1 MNLTKL
7 FVNPNRW
14 IKNGYAQ
21 YKDGTRYSF
30 TRPYNEK
37 HAEPY
42 KFSLYGAMCYFT
54 DADSGARQKVA
65 ARLSKAIERYTG
77 KNMFIAEFN
86 DNPDTTFEDLS
97 QVIKIYNT
105 IK

>member
-7 FVNPNRW
+7 FINSNRW
-14 IKNGYAQ
+14 IKNGYAE
-21 YKDGTRYSF
+21 YKDGSKYSY

-37 HAEPY
+37 TPEPY
-42 KFSLYGAMCYFT
+42 KFSLYGAVCYFT
-54 DADSGARQKVA
+54 EPDSGARQKVA

-77 KNMFIAEFN
+77 KSLYIAEFN
-86 DNPDTTFEDLS
+86 DNPATTFEDLS
-97 QVIKIYNT
+97 NVIKIYNN